1 MIWWD
6 KAWQE
11 WREKQVG
18 DGGRKAIHQGIIPGL
33 IIFLATGF
41 FSGFLP
47 YLPGTAGTLIGLASY
62 WLLLRQISTGGYL
75 LLLLGVIPLG
85 SFLCSKAEG
94 YLGKSDAAP
103 IILDEWIGYLISV
116 AALPYGP
123 WALWG
128 GFFLF
133 RLFDISKPFP
143 IRQIQSLPG
152 GWGVMLDDV
161 LAGIYANLTLR
172 VFLSWV
178 GG

>member
-1 MIWWD
+1 MTWWEN
-6 KAWQE
+6 AWQE

-18 DGGRKAIHQGIIPGL
+18 KSGRKAMFQGVIPGFIL
-33 IIFLATGF
+33 FLATGF

-47 YLPGTAGTLIGLASY
+47 YVPGTAGTLLGLASY
-62 WLLLRQISTGGYL
+62 WLLLRRIPTSGYL
-75 LLLLGVIPLG
+75 LLLLGLIPLG
-85 SFLCSKAEG
+85 CFLCSKAEG

-103 IILDEWIGYLISV
+103 IVLDEWIGYLTSV

-123 WALWG
+123 WTLWG

-133 RLFDISKPFP
+133 RLFDISKPPP
-143 IRQIQSLPG
+143 IRQIQSLGG

-161 LAGIYANLTLR
+161 LAGIYTNIILR
-172 VFLSWV
+172 VFLFWV

>member
-18 DGGRKAIHQGIIPGL
+18 DEGRKALHQGIIPGL

-103 IILDEWIGYLISV
+103 IILDEWVGYLISV